1 MENFTAIQ
9 KIQEAIDEN
18 RDAMPT
24 QVARQVLASTQ
35 KLYDGLDKTNE
46 GEAMNPVET
55 NEGEAVAMFR
65 RIFYEAGLRGES
77 LERRVRQR
85 LAEA

>member
-1 MENFTAIQ
+1 
-9 KIQEAIDEN
+9 
-18 RDAMPT
+18 MPT
-24 QVARQVLASTQ
+24 EVARQVLASTQ

-55 NEGEAVAMFR
+55 NEGEAAAMFR